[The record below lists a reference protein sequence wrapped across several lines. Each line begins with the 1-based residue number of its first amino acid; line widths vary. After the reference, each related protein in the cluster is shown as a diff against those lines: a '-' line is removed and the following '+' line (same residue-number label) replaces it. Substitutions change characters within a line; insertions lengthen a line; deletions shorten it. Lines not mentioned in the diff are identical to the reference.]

1 MCARTVGQG
10 RANCKKFSGDAA
22 TSRGHARRVN
32 FLIRTAVVCT
42 LALAVKAAEPQ
53 AELRVDFRRTNGV
66 IRPLHGIN
74 KGPLVAGGIIDLTA
88 GQRELNTP
96 LNRLH
101 DCRWPNPDVVDIHTL
116 FPDFNADPDRA
127 ESYAFAATDEYIAGV
142 LATGAQVVYRL
153 GESIEHTKTKRW
165 VHPPRDMEKWARICA
180 GVVRH
185 YNHGWAGGARH
196 GIRYW
201 EIWNEPENRPSC
213 WTGSDED
220 FLRLYAAASRAVKAV
235 DATLKVGGA
244 SFGYSGKF
252 ERGVFQP
259 SEFVTNFLARCR
271 RDALPLDFFSWHCY
285 TDDPAE
291 LTRRTRAIRALL
303 DAHGFTK
310 AENHLNEWNY
320 LPGNSWHGL
329 SRTAAPEAREK
340 FYQEMAGPAGAAF
353 LTVALI
359 ELQDAPLDAGNFYH
373 AEIGPWGTFTENG
386 VPMKNFHA
394 LKAFAAML
402 GTPRRVSATGGVEG
416 RLAVVAGL
424 DAAGRRAQVLV
435 SHYSGGPARVRLALD
450 GLPWTGESE
459 CEVRLVNATW
469 NGTPREWSAASGAVL
484 LDLPAPAVAL
494 VSLGPRGK

>member
-1 MCARTVGQG
+1 MRVDSGTGSCDLQ
-10 RANCKKFSGDAA
+10 KFSGDVVSSAA
-22 TSRGHARRVN
+22 HAGRVK
-32 FLIRTAVVCT
+32 FLLRAALIGLLPLT
-42 LALAVKAAEPQ
+42 ALAADREVDI
-53 AELRVDFRRTNGV
+53 RVDFRRTNGV

-74 KGPLVAGGIIDLTA
+74 KGPLVAGGIIDVTA
-88 GQRELNTP
+88 GQRELKPP

-127 ESYAFAATDEYIAGV
+127 ESYAFEATDEYIACV

-153 GESIEHTKTKRW
+153 GESIEHTKVKRW
-165 VHPPRDMEKWARICA
+165 VHPPRDIEKWARVCA

-185 YNHGWAGGARH
+185 YNEGWANGARH

-201 EIWNEPENRPSC
+201 EIWNEPENRPAC

-220 FLRLYAAASRAVKAV
+220 FFRLYAAASRAVKAV

-252 ERGVFQP
+252 ERGVFKP

-303 DAHGFTK
+303 DSHGFART
-310 AENHLNEWNY
+310 ENHLNEWNY

-329 SRTAAPEAREK
+329 SPKAAPEMREK

-359 ELQDAPLDAGNFYH
+359 ELQDAPLDVGNFYH
-373 AEIGPWGTFTENG
+373 AETGPFGTFTENG
-386 VPMKNFHA
+386 VPMKNFHS
-394 LKAFAAML
+394 LKAFAAMME
-402 GTPRRVSATGGVEG
+402 TPRRVSATGGAEG
-416 RLAVVAGL
+416 RLAVLAGL
-424 DAAGRRAQVLV
+424 DAEGRRAQVLV
-435 SHYSGGPARVRLALD
+435 SHYSGGPARVRLAL
-450 GLPWTGESE
+450 GELPWTGESV

-469 NGTPREWSAASGAVL
+469 NGTPREWSATGGVVL

-494 VSLGPRGK
+494 VSLRPAAK